1 MLKVKLSEVCE
12 VCMDTSLL
20 PFISCENSCSPLDV
34 VSGPD
39 VLAAHPDDGPLTPVT
54 VRPTLSLLPLRLGL
68 FHMQSNNKQKQV

>member
-1 MLKVKLSEVCE
+1 MKLSEVCE
-12 VCMDTSLL
+12 VHMDTSLL

-54 VRPTLSLLPLRLGL
+54 VRHTLSATPQALLT
-68 FHMQSNNKQKQV
+68 

>member
-1 MLKVKLSEVCE
+1 
-12 VCMDTSLL
+12 MDTSLL

-54 VRPTLSLLPLRLGL
+54 VRHTLSATPQALLT
-68 FHMQSNNKQKQV
+68 